1 MTTSTLPQPA
11 ASRPLYEGGPMV
23 SSVAWGMWRFAGDD
37 VGAATARVQAALD
50 AGVTLFDTAGC
61 SCEQIIERSGLGEG
75 HTKFGCSVGVMKN
88 WVEQVAN

>member
-1 MTTSTLPQPA
+1 VEL
-11 ASRPLYEGGPMV
+11 RGN
-23 SSVAWGMWRFAGDD
+23 RFALVDGDSLFD
-37 VGAATARVQAALD
+37 TAGKGQESFTV
-50 AGVTLFDTAGC
+50 FDTAGC